1 MSLFCEKTNV
11 ICNCL
16 DSNYQEYISLNKLH
30 IWQKTWSHGK
40 MYQTNL
46 YSNGYYEGHDKT

>member
-1 MSLFCEKTNV
+1 MTVKKVEKKN
-11 ICNCL
+11 
-16 DSNYQEYISLNKLH
+16 ISERLTWE
-30 IWQKTWSHGK
+30 IPKTGQSWLVGYK